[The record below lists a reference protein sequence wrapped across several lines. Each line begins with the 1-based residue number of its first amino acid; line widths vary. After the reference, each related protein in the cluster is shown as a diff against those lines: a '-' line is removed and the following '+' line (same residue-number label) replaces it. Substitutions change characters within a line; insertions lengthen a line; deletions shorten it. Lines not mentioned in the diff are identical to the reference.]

1 VSLRGEAAQRLTTD
15 NAPRCSPPPRELDPR
30 VDFSDGAIDDADGA
44 FAMTALV
51 GKGFPELLPGVPKMT
66 ARVDHVRLRG
76 VGTAGHDAGDECQT
90 EEKGTKN
97 RSMFHHILL
106 NLSS

>member
-1 VSLRGEAAQRLTTD
+1 VAEEKATKQPRSL
-15 NAPRCSPPPRELDPR
+15 PSPRELDPR
-30 VDFSDGAIDDADGA
+30 VDFSDGAVDQADGA

-51 GKGFPELLPGVPKMT
+51 GKSFPELLPGGTKMT
-66 ARVDHVRLRG
+66 ARIDHVRLRG

-90 EEKGTKN
+90 EEQGTKN

-106 NLSS
+106 NFSS